1 MTQIGI
7 IEVICHR
14 VQNVPKYT
22 QIRTKIKGRK
32 ESFPHTPNRIY
43 ATAKNGELKYLSL
56 YDENRNQIKSIDFD
70 HAFNG
75 VKPRVHFNMDHD
87 KNSPGIPPSES
98 DWAMI
103 SKIKR
108 NEVKIMA
115 NNNFKCIEVFI
126 DGFTM
131 WQQANQKAKP
141 F

>member
-14 VQNVPKYT
+14 VQNVPEYT

-32 ESFPHTPNRIY
+32 ESIPHTPNRIY

-56 YDENRNQIKSIDFD
+56 YDESRNQIKSIDFD
-70 HAFNG
+70 HARNG
-75 VKPRVHFNMDHD
+75 VKPRIHFNMDHD

-103 SKIKR
+103 RQIKK
-108 NEVKIMA
+108 ELKL
-115 NNNFKCIEVFI
+115 K
-126 DGFTM
+126 
-131 WQQANQKAKP
+131 
-141 F
+141 